1 MPPPPPIVLIVDDNP
16 DVRAST
22 AQILE
27 LEGYPTATAANGA
40 EALAGTFQQPA
51 AAADPA
57 RPADAGHGRW
67 EFRRQQRQDPALAAI
82 PVAVLSGADAT
93 EQRGDPMDAIR
104 YLVKPV
110 PLAVLLE
117 LVARYCP

>member
-1 MPPPPPIVLIVDDNP
+1 MILIVDDNP

-40 EALAGTFQQPA
+40 DALAYLRGNPLPRLILL
-51 AAADPA
+51 DLRMPVM
-57 RPADAGHGRW
+57 DGW

-93 EQRGDPMDAIR
+93 EQRGDPMDAVR

-110 PLAVLLE
+110 PLAGLLE
-117 LVARYCP
+117 LVARYCA